1 MSFIQDDNDALKQ
14 KVIATL
20 ERTGLRSAVNAIYG
34 KYPSKIGLDIDPA
47 QSDKILSALRKD
59 FSKVVYNSDEFEV
72 VIGDGALVSDGF
84 ELPTKGERFVYSVS
98 YGNINVEFDGSKYIV
113 DGHILVS
120 KEDLLKML
128 EETGGKLI
136 KKVRDSVDV
145 DVEDADDLWA
155 VGFDIDGGF
164 SQSNLVRA
172 GSAAEAER
180 KLTEAKKKRYP
191 NSVIKVYGATKHT
204 GSIKPGYPIIDS
216 NEGFE
221 DDDDEL
227 LVHDGHDTELKLLPV
242 LEGVVR
248 KWEAWKSKYKT
259 LFELEDKYWRS
270 WDGYRTSLQKEEP
283 EKYKRLTDM
292 LVKANHEVEPI
303 IREWNRIAESVSR
316 GRDGRSNFNVK
327 LEPETFP
334 ASHLFRLDLRLIFN
348 KIKHKVETNRR
359 DSVPVSDARIIN
371 KSQLKPGMRIRWAY
385 GGELFEG
392 TVKEVDDRG
401 SYVSVNYTDK
411 RGVGASFA
419 FENEQI
425 TLLDSAVHD
434 DYPEHTLETAITK
447 VKTQDAGALPS
458 SVWQHGSV
466 YVNDSSEITSQKI
479 VSDIRSY
486 MRSAG
491 FAVRKIEDGKV
502 NKLTISLSVSV
513 VPSGKKGN
521 AASFTFDLTYV
532 PTSSYEYKYKSKDV
546 SYKQIETQLRKFT
559 NSKLYEDKSLGDA
572 IVTADAK
579 IEYVFNW
586 RDTYH
591 KTQQKTAILANNIGE
606 AIRKFADYVALAG
619 VGTANAYVMSISPND
634 GWVAL
639 YGTAHELKKKMGDS
653 MPVADKLVEIPQAI
667 LNRIESIA
675 ASRGYKV
682 AAKGKTLFGRE
693 HYEFVPLNPVTD
705 IQMRAF
711 VDEVDSYARSK
722 NVPATFSANVVKV
735 VFDFDKI
742 YVKDSA
748 VADEVSYDTLLAN
761 WGFAFIKGNGRT
773 ETWYYRDDDDEGF
786 KRALRNIREVRPNL
800 VASSTNDGTR
810 QITIVK
816 DSRKMFKVTDSSG
829 KIYLVK
835 ANDEMSALSR
845 LADIKAVKDYSPE
858 VRNFISKLE
867 VIGLRFER
875 DLGEDVIR
883 FANPKKVSIDLI
895 RKNIPSGST
904 VFERDG
910 YVVVNF

>member
-359 DSVPVSDARIIN
+359 DSVPVSDA
-371 KSQLKPGMRIRWAY
+371 
-385 GGELFEG
+385 
-392 TVKEVDDRG
+392 
-401 SYVSVNYTDK
+401 
-411 RGVGASFA
+411 
-419 FENEQI
+419 
-425 TLLDSAVHD
+425 
-434 DYPEHTLETAITK
+434 
-447 VKTQDAGALPS
+447 GALPS

-502 NKLTISLSVSV
+502 DKLTISLNVSV

-521 AASFTFDLTYV
+521 AASFTFDLTYI

-786 KRALRNIREVRPNL
+786 KRALRNIREVRPYL

-883 FANPKKVSIDLI
+883 FANPKKVSIDLV

>member
-164 SQSNLVRA
+164 SQSNLVHA

-316 GRDGRSNFNVK
+316 GRDGRSNFKVK

-334 ASHLFRLDLRLIFN
+334 ASHLFRFNLRNIFN
-348 KIKHKVETNRR
+348 GIKQNVTTQRG
-359 DSVPVSDARIIN
+359 DSVPVS
-371 KSQLKPGMRIRWAY
+371 
-385 GGELFEG
+385 
-392 TVKEVDDRG
+392 
-401 SYVSVNYTDK
+401 
-411 RGVGASFA
+411 
-419 FENEQI
+419 
-425 TLLDSAVHD
+425 
-434 DYPEHTLETAITK
+434 
-447 VKTQDAGALPS
+447 
-458 SVWQHGSV
+458 
-466 YVNDSSEITSQKI
+466 
-479 VSDIRSY
+479 
-486 MRSAG
+486 
-491 FAVRKIEDGKV
+491 
-502 NKLTISLSVSV
+502 
-513 VPSGKKGN
+513 
-521 AASFTFDLTYV
+521 
-532 PTSSYEYKYKSKDV
+532 
-546 SYKQIETQLRKFT
+546 
-559 NSKLYEDKSLGDA
+559 
-572 IVTADAK
+572 DAK

-591 KTQQKTAILANNIGE
+591 KTQQKTAILANNIRE

-722 NVPATFSANVVKV
+722 NVPATFSANVMKV

-748 VADEVSYDTLLAN
+748 VADKVSYDTLLAN

-829 KIYLVK
+829 NIYLVK
-835 ANDEMSALSR
+835 ANDELSALSR

>member
-334 ASHLFRLDLRLIFN
+334 ASHLFRFNLRNIFN
-348 KIKHKVETNRR
+348 GIKQNVMTQRG
-359 DSVPVSDARIIN
+359 DSAPVS
-371 KSQLKPGMRIRWAY
+371 
-385 GGELFEG
+385 
-392 TVKEVDDRG
+392 
-401 SYVSVNYTDK
+401 
-411 RGVGASFA
+411 
-419 FENEQI
+419 
-425 TLLDSAVHD
+425 
-434 DYPEHTLETAITK
+434 
-447 VKTQDAGALPS
+447 
-458 SVWQHGSV
+458 
-466 YVNDSSEITSQKI
+466 
-479 VSDIRSY
+479 
-486 MRSAG
+486 
-491 FAVRKIEDGKV
+491 
-502 NKLTISLSVSV
+502 
-513 VPSGKKGN
+513 
-521 AASFTFDLTYV
+521 
-532 PTSSYEYKYKSKDV
+532 
-546 SYKQIETQLRKFT
+546 
-559 NSKLYEDKSLGDA
+559 
-572 IVTADAK
+572 DAK

-675 ASRGYKV
+675 TSRGYKV

-742 YVKDSA
+742 YVNDSA
-748 VADEVSYDTLLAN
+748 VADKVSYDTLLAN

-835 ANDEMSALSR
+835 ANDELSALSR